1 MTDRD
6 ASGKFT
12 KGNTGNPGGRP
23 KSDLSITAL
32 IDAVVTVDDWKFI
45 IEAQVKRAR
54 RGDNKAIEWL
64 TDRRFGKAIQATQLT
79 GADGG
84 PVQITRVEVILPPE
98 DKPDDSAG

>member
-6 ASGKFT
+6 ASGKFV

-23 KSDLSITAL
+23 KSDLSIIAL
-32 IDAVVTVDDWKFI
+32 IDAVVTAEDWKFI

-64 TDRRFGKAIQATQLT
+64 TDRRFGKAIQATQIT

-84 PVQITRVEVILPPE
+84 PVQISRVEIILPAE
-98 DKPDDSAG
+98 DTDDSAG